1 MKLMELLVEEQQH
14 MITEDYCLDS
24 GDCVRLSIIQE
35 SYTCALNDYQRAVLE
50 YSRNSRQ
57 AQIAESKLTTYT
69 KLYVD
74 FVTEMDQHYHSKK
87 IINSSKK

>member
-14 MITEDYCLDS
+14 MITENYCLDS

-35 SYTCALNDYQRAVLE
+35 SYTRALNDYQQAVSE

-57 AQIAESKLTTYT
+57 AQVAESKLDTYT
-69 KLYVD
+69 RLYVD
-74 FVTEMDQHYHSKK
+74 FVAEMDQHYGNK
-87 IINSSKK
+87 NN

>member
-14 MITEDYCLDS
+14 MITENYCLDS

-35 SYTCALNDYQRAVLE
+35 SYTRALNDYQQAVSE

-57 AQIAESKLTTYT
+57 AQVAESKLDTYT
-69 KLYVD
+69 PLYVD
-74 FVTEMDQHYHSKK
+74 FVEEMDQHYGNKK
-87 IINSSKK
+87 

>member
-14 MITEDYCLDS
+14 MITEDYRLDS

-35 SYTCALNDYQRAVLE
+35 SYTDALNDYQQAVSL

-57 AQIAESKLTTYT
+57 AQIAESKLAAYT

-74 FVTEMDQHYHSKK
+74 FVEEMDQHYGSTK
-87 IINSSKK
+87 